1 VAASSQEDS
10 NQPQAGGPDRAGQAE
25 LLEAIQAE
33 LRALASAVLR
43 NERRGPTLQTT
54 ALVNEVWLRLSG
66 RGRVGATSREAYLA
80 LAARAIRR
88 ILVDRARARGAVKRG
103 GGRARVELDE
113 DALAVEERGGVD
125 PLALDEALEKLARL
139 DVRQARIVELRFFAG
154 LEVEEVARVL
164 GVSPRTV
171 AGDWAMAKAFLHA
184 ELDPGERA

>member
-1 VAASSQEDS
+1 MAASSQEDS

>member
-1 VAASSQEDS
+1 MAASSQEDS

-139 DVRQARIVELRFFAG
+139 DARQARIVELRFFAG